1 MRPFQDL
8 QLSSGSLVGCQVMR
22 LPGLL
27 LRDGSST
34 YISLSGSFSCCSAEF
49 FPFSNVIPALLLCV
63 RFLRFSL
70 PLSTLVPF
78 SLLPGPFRC
87 LLAAA
92 RFSCTRRCLARLGTL
107 SYSSFPFINQTS
119 QLSQSFF
126 FFFCL
131 LPVTTER
138 FFFWH
143 LPHGAEHFSL
153 PLRLMRFLG

>member
-126 FFFCL
+126 FFFFAYSL
-131 LPVTTER
+131 R
-138 FFFWH
+138 QRRDFFFGIC
-143 LPHGAEHFSL
+143 PMVQSIFPSRSG
-153 PLRLMRFLG
+153 